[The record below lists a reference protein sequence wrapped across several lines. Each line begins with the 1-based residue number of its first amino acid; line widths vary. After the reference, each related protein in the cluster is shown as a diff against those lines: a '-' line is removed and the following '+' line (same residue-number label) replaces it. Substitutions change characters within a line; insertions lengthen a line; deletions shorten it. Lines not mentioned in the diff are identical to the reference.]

1 MSLPVLRKI
10 SSLVKAGATV
20 TGVKPTTVTG
30 LADDQAEFNK
40 LVNEIWSSAN
50 TKVLEGKSLKEVLN
64 ITPDFTYTKANG
76 NTKLLYVHRKTN
88 DRDIYWVNSRTG
100 DVQDIEAT
108 FRVDGKVP
116 ELWFAETGKTEPL
129 SYSIANGVT
138 KVKLH
143 MEPNDALFV
152 IFKNKAT
159 TNTLELPAV
168 NANELATVDG
178 SWNVSFQ
185 KDRGAPAAA
194 TFDKLASLQKML
206 TRE

>member
-1 MSLPVLRKI
+1 MTRP
-10 SSLVKAGATV
+10 
-20 TGVKPTTVTG
+20 
-30 LADDQAEFNK
+30 EFNK
-40 LVNEIWSSAN
+40 LVNEIWSSIN
-50 TKVLEGKSLKEVLN
+50 TKVLEGKSLKVLN

-76 NTKLLYVHRKTN
+76 NTKLLYVHRKQMTA
-88 DRDIYWVNSRTG
+88 ISIGSTAALVMCGISK
-100 DVQDIEAT
+100 QH
-108 FRVDGKVP
+108 
-116 ELWFAETGKTEPL
+116 FAWMAKCLNCGLQKQVKQNHFP
-129 SYSIANGVT
+129 YSIANGVT

-152 IFKNKAT
+152 IFKIRQQPT
-159 TNTLELPAV
+159 RLRLPAV